1 MFYALETSTRSWLH
15 ASNATRDGQYTCDC
29 PDGHRVCLKLP
40 SGRENVEYR
49 GPHFSHLP
57 KSDTECRKGGESLE
71 HKAAKHKLRE
81 MRGQYSF
88 VTEKCPECKCE
99 KWETCANGTV
109 DIEVRSA
116 DGRWWYDCLYR
127 SELYSVALEVL
138 HTHATTLEKIVST
151 RESGVHMAEFS
162 ASEINAMQPGA
173 QLLNLQIVTRFCSP
187 GCECVA
193 RERLVRQEKYRL
205 AQLELER
212 ERAQL
217 WREEENARLERMRE
231 QAEIVSREQQRKLIA
246 MRELLDSEAKLR
258 QTGARE
264 MEIRR
269 RIAGEWRTLKLE
281 TEVEREDIINE
292 FESGGREEKKL
303 CRGRWV
309 QLKSRR
315 TAARAVLLKEWRCL

>member
-1 MFYALETSTRSWLH
+1 
-15 ASNATRDGQYTCDC
+15 
-29 PDGHRVCLKLP
+29 
-40 SGRENVEYR
+40 
-49 GPHFSHLP
+49 
-57 KSDTECRKGGESLE
+57 
-71 HKAAKHKLRE
+71 

-88 VTEKCPECKCE
+88 VTEKCPECKWE

-138 HTHATTLEKIVST
+138 HTHATTLEKIAST
-151 RESGVHMAEFS
+151 RESGVQMAEFS

-193 RERLVRQEKYRL
+193 RERLEEHRL
-205 AQLELER
+205 AQLE
-212 ERAQL
+212 RAL
-217 WREEENARLERMRE
+217 IWKEEENARLERMRAREQKWKEEENVRLERMRAQELIKREEEKATLE
-231 QAEIVSREQQRKLIA
+231 QAEMASREQQRKSIA

-258 QTGARE
+258 QMGARE

-269 RIAGEWRTLKLE
+269 GIAGRWQLLKLE
-281 TEVEREDIINE
+281 TEEEREDIIIE
-292 FESGGREEKKL
+292 FKSGGREEKQR
-303 CRGRWV
+303 CRERWV
-309 QLKSRR
+309 RLKSRR
-315 TAARAVLLKEWRCL
+315 TAARAVLLREWRGLY